1 MCMHSRDDIGSENFR
16 RFRKIVK
23 ALHCPTRWL
32 IIECLKDREM
42 STRELLDCL
51 LEKEKVTMTAL
62 YYHLSE
68 LKNAGIVEISGYIEE
83 KGGAPQ
89 KVWRLRL
96 KKVEIPLVDDDVG
109 DRS

>member
-1 MCMHSRDDIGSENFR
+1 MNDRDEVGSESFR
-16 RFRKIVK
+16 KFRKIVR

-32 IIECLKDREM
+32 IIECLKKREM
-42 STRELLDCL
+42 STKELLDCL
-51 LEKEKVTMTAL
+51 LEKEGITMAAL

-89 KVWRLRL
+89 KVWKLRV
-96 KKVEIPLVDDDVG
+96 KKVEIPLVDDDEG
-109 DRS
+109 NRS